1 VVKLRPTFKVTEVFS
16 MSLPYEQD
24 AIMTKSLG
32 QKIAAERKRSHL
44 TQKQLAQD
52 ICSQPMISSI
62 EKGAYIPNAF
72 LLAKLCQRLNISLD
86 NAVLS
91 NYPQI
96 DGFESFNKQIQSLC
110 NQHAYHDLLKYL
122 SSSPIISSLYKNTDF
137 QIFYYYQGVAE
148 YQAHLDAQS
157 GLKVLQLA
165 DTYRATTAKQLTSL
179 DILVLSGIAFL
190 QVETNAVSAGMDTFK
205 FLLTRIKER
214 RFTKYDEN
222 INIFFYLYGL
232 SLFRNSHYHQ
242 SLEIV
247 SAGIDWTTANSSTY
261 MLSDLFF
268 LLSETYNILK
278 HPTKAQDALQKSQL
292 LEDIFKVKT
301 FKSLK

>member
-1 VVKLRPTFKVTEVFS
+1 

-24 AIMTKSLG
+24 TIMTKSLG
-32 QKIAAERKRSHL
+32 QKIAAERKRNHL

-110 NQHAYHDLLKYL
+110 NQHAYHG
-122 SSSPIISSLYKNTDF
+122 LYKNTDF

-148 YQAHLDAQS
+148 YQAHHDAQS

-165 DTYRATTAKQLTSL
+165 DTYRITTAKQLTPL

-232 SLFRNSHYHQ
+232 SLFRNSYYHQ